1 MRISTK
7 RYNLL
12 RKGSKR
18 NSEAEVYKNRTK
30 NSLVGFNNSL
40 VQAEERS
47 KKHKDRS
54 FEIKSENFKRKKNEK
69 MWQEPRDLQD
79 KIKRSNIYI
88 MGVTKKTGK
97 GTKGLFEEIN
107 GKNVPNLR
115 REMDIEG
122 QEIKRLQLG

>member
-1 MRISTK
+1 MSKMRISTK

-69 MWQEPRDLQD
+69 MW
-79 KIKRSNIYI
+79 
-88 MGVTKKTGK
+88 
-97 GTKGLFEEIN
+97 
-107 GKNVPNLR
+107 
-115 REMDIEG
+115 
-122 QEIKRLQLG
+122 